1 MKKIEITN
9 RSDATEQFAC
19 ILVAEAFG
27 KDEYIY
33 QNIKIL
39 RTKHTEDQEN
49 YKLINI

>member
-1 MKKIEITN
+1 MKKIEIIN

-27 KDEYIY
+27 KDEYVY
-33 QNIKIL
+33 QNIRIL
-39 RTKHTEDQEN
+39 RTKNTEDQEN

>member
-39 RTKHTEDQEN
+39 RTKNTEDQEN